1 LLTEETKGTVEPAVT
16 AGRPGSAA
24 RRYDRLKF
32 WVATSDLMTFAAAL
46 AVAWVVRHTF
56 NPFPLRSRWFLTL
69 VPAIQLAVFSGF
81 KLYSLSRVSP
91 AEEFR
96 RLLGAVS
103 VTIGTVVILGFWFG
117 AQYSRWWIAMAW
129 AFAVVFLLV
138 ERRLWH
144 VWMIRARAH
153 GTLNFRTLIV
163 GTNEEAEQLTYA
175 LKAPFHGY
183 HVVGHIPAGEDPGR
197 IPTVSRF
204 AGLEYLEDVI
214 DAVGADC
221 LFVAS
226 TALRPDEMGRVM
238 RAARVKKVEVRISA
252 NISNITS
259 TRLAVQPIG
268 SMMALT
274 LRPVRLTG
282 VQAAAKRALDVTLS
296 SVVLL
301 IGSPV
306 LIVLGLA
313 VKLTSKGPVFYRQ
326 DRIGLHGKA
335 FKMIKFRTMVV
346 NAERMAEQLKHLNV
360 AQGALIQLKDDPRVT
375 RAGRFL
381 RRWSLDELPQILNVL
396 KGEMSLVGPR
406 PPLPVEVA
414 QYEDWH
420 YERLEAMPGI
430 TGLWQVLR
438 HGKMDFDE
446 YVRLDLFYIENWS
459 ITLDL
464 FILLKTVPH
473 LLFRSGEF

>member
-1 LLTEETKGTVEPAVT
+1 
-16 AGRPGSAA
+16 
-24 RRYDRLKF
+24 
-32 WVATSDLMTFAAAL
+32 
-46 AVAWVVRHTF
+46 
-56 NPFPLRSRWFLTL
+56 
-69 VPAIQLAVFSGF
+69 
-81 KLYSLSRVSP
+81 
-91 AEEFR
+91 
-96 RLLGAVS
+96 
-103 VTIGTVVILGFWFG
+103 
-117 AQYSRWWIAMAW
+117 
-129 AFAVVFLLV
+129 
-138 ERRLWH
+138 
-144 VWMIRARAH
+144 
-153 GTLNFRTLIV
+153 
-163 GTNEEAEQLTYA
+163 
-175 LKAPFHGY
+175 
-183 HVVGHIPAGEDPGR
+183 
-197 IPTVSRF
+197 
-204 AGLEYLEDVI
+204 
-214 DAVGADC
+214 
-221 LFVAS
+221 
-226 TALRPDEMGRVM
+226 
-238 RAARVKKVEVRISA
+238 
-252 NISNITS
+252 
-259 TRLAVQPIG
+259 
-268 SMMALT
+268 
-274 LRPVRLTG
+274 
-282 VQAAAKRALDVTLS
+282 
-296 SVVLL
+296 
-301 IGSPV
+301 
-306 LIVLGLA
+306 VLGLA

-335 FKMIKFRTMVV
+335 FRMIKFRTMVV

-438 HGKMDFDE
+438 HGQMDFDE